1 MTGVENLG
9 RSVYSRRSAKKARQP
24 QPIPE
29 AFLVS
34 RSDDKIST
42 DRLDHAHR
50 TKMAEIASKRGHE
63 RRDGPREFHGWAI
76 VTVNDA
82 SANGRWVMESPLDD
96 NPYHSDIYMELP
108 EGDERRDMQKE
119 HSVNLA
125 ANATWEDAP

>member
-1 MTGVENLG
+1 
-9 RSVYSRRSAKKARQP
+9 
-24 QPIPE
+24 
-29 AFLVS
+29 
-34 RSDDKIST
+34 
-42 DRLDHAHR
+42 
-50 TKMAEIASKRGHE
+50 MAEIASKRGHE